1 MLTSPKPSLASL
13 GLLFV
18 CVATAAACGMK
29 GPPLPPLQRIP
40 AAADNVV
47 VSRFDRDVFIS
58 FKVPST
64 NIEGIGTATID
75 RVEVYGITLKDALG
89 FRETQ
94 TELLRKAATLIS
106 TQHVRV
112 PLPPPPTD
120 PDKPAPPPI
129 LQEPG
134 LDQGALAS
142 AHEMLTPEM
151 QQPVHVA
158 SLAGPGP
165 IAVDPE
171 EPVYT
176 PAPTFVMEDST
187 APRRYYF
194 VVGVTRN
201 GRYGRP
207 SSPIALP
214 LLPATSAPSAPT
226 VTYDEHAIKLQ
237 WTPAADARVAPAA
250 AADVLPSRPLSAALP
265 VTRYDVFSTGTIAPV
280 ADAAKEAPKPLNAEP
295 LSVTEFTAPGVRFGV
310 EQCFAVRPVDTV
322 GAVVVR
328 GPISAS
334 TCETPK
340 DTFAPEAPKSLAAVA
355 GAGTISLIWEPN
367 SEPDLAGY
375 IVLRGEA
382 GTERL
387 TPLTSSPVRETTFR
401 DTNVRP
407 GTRYVYAI
415 VAVDT
420 ASPQN
425 VSAQSA
431 RVEETAR

>member
-1 MLTSPKPSLASL
+1 
-13 GLLFV
+13 
-18 CVATAAACGMK
+18 MK

-40 AAADNVV
+40 AAADSVV

-58 FKVPST
+58 FRVPST

-75 RVEVYGITLKDALG
+75 RVEVYGITLKEALSL
-89 FRETQ
+89 REME
-94 TELLRKAATLIS
+94 TEALRKVATLIS

-112 PLPPPPTD
+112 PLPPLPAD
-120 PDKPAPPPI
+120 PDQPAPPPI
-129 LQEPG
+129 VQEPG
-134 LDQGALAS
+134 LDQGGAAS
-142 AHEMLTPEM
+142 AHEVLIPEM
-151 QQPVHVA
+151 QQPVEVA
-158 SLAGPGP
+158 SLAVPGP
-165 IAVDPE
+165 LPVDTE
-171 EPVYT
+171 EPVYA
-176 PAPTFVMEDST
+176 PAPTIVMEDST

-214 LLPATSAPSAPT
+214 LLPATSAPSAPV

-237 WTPAADARVAPAA
+237 WTPAADARVAADAA
-250 AADVLPSRPLSAALP
+250 IDVLPSRPLSAALP
-265 VTRYDVFSTGTIAPV
+265 VTRYDVFEIGTLAPA
-280 ADAAKEAPKPLNAEP
+280 ADAAREAPKPLNPEP

-310 EQCFAVRPVDTV
+310 EQCFAVRPVDTIA
-322 GAVVVR
+322 AVVVR

-334 TCETPK
+334 TCETPR
-340 DTFAPEAPKSLAAVA
+340 DTFAPEAPKALAAVA

-367 SEPDLAGY
+367 TEPDLAGY

-382 GTERL
+382 GTDRL
-387 TPLTSSPVRETTFR
+387 TPLTPSPVRETTFR

-407 GTRYVYAI
+407 GTRYIYAI